1 MLRKYSNHPPKES
14 HLPGSKRQKYRVFI
28 VIASIVIVLVVT
40 GVALFTTC
48 EPLRQV
54 YHRIATEIH
63 TSLEKDST
71 GKSADSS
78 FFQLFSRIWP
88 GMKTSPTSPEIL
100 EQHNTSEDFLYTIEL
115 ANGGKIEGRVIEIGE
130 NIVTVTDEK
139 GVQIRVSKNG
149 VSRITKIRL

>member
-1 MLRKYSNHPPKES
+1 MLRKYSNHPPEEG

-28 VIASIVIVLVVT
+28 VTTSIVIVLVVT
-40 GVALFTTC
+40 GVTLFTTC

-63 TSLEKDST
+63 TGLEKDST
-71 GKSADSS
+71 GKSANSS
-78 FFQLFSRIWP
+78 FFQLFNRIWP
-88 GMKTSPTSPEIL
+88 VTKTSPTSPEIP
-100 EQHNTSEDFLYTIEL
+100 EQQNTSEDFLYTIEL
-115 ANGGKIEGRVIEIGE
+115 ANGGKIEGKAIEIEE
-130 NIVTVTDEK
+130 NIITVTDEK